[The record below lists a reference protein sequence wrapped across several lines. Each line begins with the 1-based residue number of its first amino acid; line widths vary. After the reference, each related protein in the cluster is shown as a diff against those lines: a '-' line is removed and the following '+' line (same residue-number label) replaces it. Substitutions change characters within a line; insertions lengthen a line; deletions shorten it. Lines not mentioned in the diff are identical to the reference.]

1 MALSPRISN
10 CAEGLRGRSLRAIIC
25 LSVLCTFAVSQAC
38 AEPPSSQTTQPDKII
53 IPIPEP
59 KIISKLP
66 VAVADFVSSGPAA
79 LDGRGLAG
87 IIRHDLYVTALF
99 ELVNPP
105 SPIGTTANGDPDF
118 DAWKQAGAA
127 VLITGSF
134 AVRGDELTLEVKLY
148 DVDQRKLEIG
158 KRYTGRI
165 NDHRRMIHTFADRVM
180 EKLDQVPGCFST
192 KIAFVGDAQSREV
205 FSMDFDGHNLA
216 QLTRTRSLNL
226 SPDWAPNGRN
236 LLFTSYM
243 NGKPDVW
250 MLDMSDLKVR
260 PVATQSSLNASPRYS
275 PDGNYI
281 ALSANINGLPKII
294 ILTPQGNTI
303 NRLTN
308 GRGNDISPAWSP
320 DGAAIAYVSD
330 HAGSPQIY
338 IVPSRGGQSRRL
350 TLSTKYNT
358 DPDWSPRGDR
368 LAFTARIDG
377 RFQICTIKTDGSD
390 FQVLTTAGSNQD
402 PSWSPDGRLIAFL
415 SDRDGRRRIY
425 IMDARGEVQEPVS
438 PITGKCPAWSR
449 ASW

>member
-1 MALSPRISN
+1 MGLSHSKPNFAQSRGGMAFPSIV
-10 CAEGLRGRSLRAIIC
+10 C
-25 LSVLCTFAVSQAC
+25 LCLLCVLAVGQAYS
-38 AEPPSSQTTQPDKII
+38 EPPSSQPSQSDKII
-53 IPIPEP
+53 LDITKPRIMTKFPI
-59 KIISKLP
+59 
-66 VAVADFVSSGPAA
+66 AVADFVSAGPAT
-79 LDGRGLAG
+79 LEGRGLAG
-87 IIRHDLYVTALF
+87 IIRHDLYLTALF
-99 ELVNPP
+99 EIVNPP
-105 SPIGTTANGDPDF
+105 VPIQTTANGEPDF
-118 DAWKQAGAA
+118 EAWKQAGAA
-127 VLITGSF
+127 ALIVGSF
-134 AVRGDELTLEVKLY
+134 AVRGDELTLEIKLY
-148 DVDQRKLEIG
+148 DLDQRKLEIG
-158 KRYTGRI
+158 KRYSGRI
-165 NDHRRMIHTFADRVM
+165 NDHRRMIHKFADKVM
-180 EKLDQVPGCFST
+180 EKLDKIPGCFST

-236 LLFTSYM
+236 LVFTSYM

-250 MLDMSDLKVR
+250 MLDLSDLKVR
-260 PVATQSSLNASPRYS
+260 PVSTQSSLNASPRYS

-281 ALSANINGLPKII
+281 ALSMSINGLPKII
-294 ILTPQGNTI
+294 LVTPQGNTI

-320 DGAAIAYVSD
+320 DGSAIAYVSD

-338 IVPSRGGQSRRL
+338 IVPSSGGQSRRL

-425 IMDARGEVQEPVS
+425 VMDARGEIQEPVS
-438 PITGKCPAWSR
+438 TITGKCPSWSR
-449 ASW
+449 SSW